1 MVNCKSYG
9 GVTKKTSAEDINI
22 MMEHNPLT
30 NGLPNIENLNDADRY
45 ARDGKHGIWIDA

>member
-1 MVNCKSYG
+1 MHCRCVP
-9 GVTKKTSAEDINI
+9 KKTSAEDIDI

-30 NGLPNIENLNDADRY
+30 NGLPNIKNLNDADRY